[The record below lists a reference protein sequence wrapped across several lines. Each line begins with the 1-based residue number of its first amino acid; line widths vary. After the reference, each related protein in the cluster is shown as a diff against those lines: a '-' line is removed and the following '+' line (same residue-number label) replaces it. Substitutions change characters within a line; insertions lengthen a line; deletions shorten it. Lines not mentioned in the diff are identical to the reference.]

1 MTDLEFSLCKCKKCN
16 IIHMQNN
23 TIDKL
28 HLRIEKEVRKNNVL
42 EQKNNILKGVLVIQF
57 VISALSKIYNL

>member
-1 MTDLEFSLCKCKKCN
+1 
-16 IIHMQNN
+16 MQNN

>member
-1 MTDLEFSLCKCKKCN
+1 MTDKEFSLCKCKKRA

-28 HLRIEKEVRKNNVL
+28 HLKIEKEMKKNNLL
-42 EQKNNILKGVLVIQF
+42 EQKNNILKSVLVIQF
-57 VISALSKIYNL
+57 VISALAKIYNL